1 MSASRPFAH
10 LHCHT
15 HYSLLDGAT
24 RIDQYIKKV
33 KDHGMTA
40 AAVTDHGNLYGA
52 LEFYLACKSA
62 GVNPILGM
70 EAYIAPG
77 SRFVKS
83 GATKTKEASF
93 HLTLLAIN
101 RQGFQNLVKMS
112 SRAFLEGFYYKPRID
127 KELLEACNEGLIC
140 LSGCAAGELSFLLLG
155 EQLEEAEKLAAWY
168 SRVFGDR
175 FYLEIQNAGFEIQT
189 RCAER
194 TIDLARKMGLPLV
207 ATNDA
212 HYLNRE
218 DAAVQDVLL
227 CVNTKSERSDTNRMR
242 MDSDQL
248 FIRTPDEMYAAFP
261 GLEDAVARS
270 QEIANR
276 ADIDLDL
283 KSRHFPVFVTP
294 DNKADIDYLREL
306 CEQGMIWRYGADGI
320 TQAHRDRLTFELN
333 VIQKMGY
340 ASYFLIVWD
349 FVRFAMERGI
359 PCSARGSA
367 CGAIVAYVLGLS
379 HVCPLEYDLLFERF
393 LDPSRTEPPDID
405 IDFCR
410 DRRQDVIDYTKQKYG
425 EQNVSQIGTFGTL
438 KAKAAIRD
446 VGRALSVPLKRVDE
460 VAKMVPDEL
469 NIELKEAIEKSAD
482 LKEAY
487 NTDPQIQELLNMAIQ
502 LEGLARSAGTHAAG
516 VVVSDRPI
524 EEYVPLQ
531 TISGKTDVVTQW
543 EGPTVEKAGML
554 KMDFLGLRNLTILD
568 KAVKNVKKH
577 RGKDIDPVK
586 LPLDD
591 APTFALLQRGE
602 TKGIFQLE
610 SGGMRDLLTKMKP
623 DKFADIIATSALY
636 RPGPLEGGMVMTYV
650 DVKHGRQPLPRVHPI
665 MDGVLDETYGVM
677 VYQEQVMRI
686 LNRLGGIELSQ
697 SYQCI
702 KAISKKKLETIAKYR
717 AQFLEGA
724 QKNGLPEQ
732 TAVELFGMIEKFA
745 GYGFNK
751 CVVGETVVMDA
762 RSGKRSTIGEL
773 FERGVRRS
781 RILALDEHGK
791 LVPRTVTDV
800 VWNGRRRVYR
810 LTTALG
816 RELVATGNHPLR
828 TWGGWTDLSALRI
841 GDRVAAPRRCVI
853 AAGKRWPAHEI
864 ITLAHLLA
872 EGNLCH
878 PTCLYFFNNS
888 LDAIDDFQQAVQAF
902 PNSVGRVTSRHQGR
916 RHEVC
921 VSTGRDTR
929 FQRGQKPWNAD
940 AGGVKLAH
948 ASRSGAYRWA
958 EQLGILGAKA
968 NAKSVPAAVFELAD
982 ADLELFLGR
991 LWSGDG
997 YIGRGGQSPFYAT
1010 SSKQLAR
1017 DVQDLLLR
1025 LGVVSRLRTV
1035 EFKYR
1040 HRGEISLRTGFTVH
1054 LIGEDSLAAF
1064 VRRILPHVV
1073 GRETDVDTLTAY
1085 AAAQSPGRSSKDT
1098 LPADVR
1104 RWVDEERREAG
1115 LTWRELE
1122 QQSGVSIRELCR
1134 VASSGKRGFRRV
1146 TIGRLATFF
1155 ESNRLKAA
1163 AESDLYW
1170 DTVVA
1175 IEPVGIRDTYDLTVA
1190 GDHNFVADG
1199 LIVHNSHSTAYGA
1212 VAYQT
1217 AYLKA
1222 HYPVEFMAAL
1232 LSCELGETDKLTE
1245 HLDDCR
1251 RMKIEVLPPD
1261 INRSEVEFTCHGDK
1275 IAFGLGA
1282 IKGVGEGA
1290 VGAMV
1295 AERQANGPFTS
1306 IYDLTERVDPKQV
1319 TKGVLELLVKAGAFD
1334 SLGGRRAQQ
1343 FAVVERA
1350 VQGAANMHR
1359 DRQRGQKSLFG
1370 GDDEPAEAAAASM
1383 QGLPEMPEWSH
1394 REKLNFEKEA
1404 LGFYLTSHPLT
1415 EVSKQLDAFAS
1426 NPISDLVN
1434 LEDGVEVVL
1443 GGMISAIKKA
1453 QTKKP
1458 SRNGHSK
1465 YVNFDFEDPSGVVRC
1480 IMWPEEF
1487 ARLSEKVVGDEVR
1500 FLKGKVDKRSRE
1512 PNVIVN
1518 AMWTLDEA
1526 ERDFTRQVAIKF
1538 HKGLHDERVVNRVR
1552 DILQRYPGKSE
1563 VVVLV
1568 ETVNSDE
1575 PTNRLRFIAQKP
1587 LAMKVSASRDL
1598 QTELNDVLGEGY
1610 LHLFADTKRA
1620 SSKPQSVGR

>member
-1 MSASRPFAH
+1 MTMSSRPFTH

-24 RIDQYIKKV
+24 RIDQYIAKV
-33 KDHGMTA
+33 KEHGMTA
-40 AAVTDHGNLYGA
+40 AAVTDHGNLYGS
-52 LEFYLACKSA
+52 LEFYLSCKGA

-70 EAYIAPG
+70 EAYIAPR
-77 SRFVKS
+77 SRFEKS
-83 GATKTKEASF
+83 GASRTKEASF
-93 HLTLLAIN
+93 HLTLLAMN
-101 RQGFQNLVKMS
+101 RTGFQNLVKLS
-112 SRAFLEGFYYKPRID
+112 SRAYLEGFYYKPRID
-127 KELLEACNEGLIC
+127 KALLEELNEGLIC

-155 EQLEEAEKLAAWY
+155 EQYSEAEKLAAWY
-168 SRVFGDR
+168 SKVFGDR

-189 RCAER
+189 RCAEA
-194 TIDLARKMGLPLV
+194 TIDLATKMGLPLV

-248 FIRTPDEMYAAFP
+248 YIRTPEEMYTAFP
-261 GLEDAVARS
+261 NHADAVARS

-276 ADIDLDL
+276 VDIDLDL
-283 KSRHFPVFVTP
+283 KTRHFPVFAPP
-294 DNKADIDYLREL
+294 DNKSDIDYLREL
-306 CEQGMIWRYGADGI
+306 CEQGLVWRYGADGI
-320 TQAHRDRLTFELN
+320 TDAHRERLNFELG

-367 CGAIVAYVLGLS
+367 CGAIVAYLLGLS
-379 HVCPLEYDLLFERF
+379 HVCPLQYDLLFERF

-460 VAKMVPDEL
+460 IAKMVPDEL
-469 NIELKEAIEKSAD
+469 NIELKEALEKSAE

-487 NTDPQIQELLNMAIQ
+487 NTDPQIKELLDLAME

-531 TISGKTDVVTQW
+531 TISGKTDIVTQW

-568 KAVKNVKKH
+568 KAVKNVKEH
-577 RGKDIDPVK
+577 RGVDIDPVK

-591 APTFALLQRGE
+591 KGTFALLQRGE

-623 DKFADIIATSALY
+623 DQFADIIATSALY

-686 LNRLGGIELSQ
+686 LNRLGGIELPQ

-702 KAISKKKLETIAKYR
+702 KAISKKKLEMIAKYR

-724 QKNGLPEQ
+724 ESNGLAKD

-751 CVVGETVVMDA
+751 
-762 RSGKRSTIGEL
+762 
-773 FERGVRRS
+773 
-781 RILALDEHGK
+781 
-791 LVPRTVTDV
+791 
-800 VWNGRRRVYR
+800 
-810 LTTALG
+810 
-816 RELVATGNHPLR
+816 
-828 TWGGWTDLSALRI
+828 
-841 GDRVAAPRRCVI
+841 
-853 AAGKRWPAHEI
+853 
-864 ITLAHLLA
+864 
-872 EGNLCH
+872 
-878 PTCLYFFNNS
+878 
-888 LDAIDDFQQAVQAF
+888 
-902 PNSVGRVTSRHQGR
+902 
-916 RHEVC
+916 
-921 VSTGRDTR
+921 
-929 FQRGQKPWNAD
+929 
-940 AGGVKLAH
+940 
-948 ASRSGAYRWA
+948 
-958 EQLGILGAKA
+958 
-968 NAKSVPAAVFELAD
+968 
-982 ADLELFLGR
+982 
-991 LWSGDG
+991 
-997 YIGRGGQSPFYAT
+997 
-1010 SSKQLAR
+1010 
-1017 DVQDLLLR
+1017 
-1025 LGVVSRLRTV
+1025 
-1035 EFKYR
+1035 
-1040 HRGEISLRTGFTVH
+1040 
-1054 LIGEDSLAAF
+1054 
-1064 VRRILPHVV
+1064 
-1073 GRETDVDTLTAY
+1073 
-1085 AAAQSPGRSSKDT
+1085 
-1098 LPADVR
+1098 
-1104 RWVDEERREAG
+1104 
-1115 LTWRELE
+1115 
-1122 QQSGVSIRELCR
+1122 
-1134 VASSGKRGFRRV
+1134 
-1146 TIGRLATFF
+1146 
-1155 ESNRLKAA
+1155 
-1163 AESDLYW
+1163 
-1170 DTVVA
+1170 
-1175 IEPVGIRDTYDLTVA
+1175 
-1190 GDHNFVADG
+1190 
-1199 LIVHNSHSTAYGA
+1199 SHSTAYGA

-1222 HYPVEFMAAL
+1222 HYPCEFMAAL

-1261 INRSEVEFTCHGDK
+1261 INTSHVEFTVVGDK
-1275 IAFGLGA
+1275 LAFGMGA

-1290 VGAMV
+1290 VGAIV
-1295 AERQANGPFTS
+1295 AEREANGPFSS
-1306 IYDLTERVDPKQV
+1306 IFDLTERVDPKQA

-1334 SLGGRRAQQ
+1334 KLGGHRAQQ
-1343 FAVVERA
+1343 FSVIERA
-1350 VQGAANMHR
+1350 VQGAVNMHR
-1359 DRQRGQKSLFG
+1359 DKQRGQKNLFG
-1370 GDDEPAEAAAASM
+1370 GDDEPAGDASAAIVQS
-1383 QGLPEMPEWSH
+1383 LPDMPEWSH
-1394 REKLNFEKEA
+1394 REQLNFEKEA

-1426 NPISDLVN
+1426 NKIEELVG

-1443 GGMISAIKKA
+1443 GGMVSAIKKA

-1458 SRNGHSK
+1458 SRNGHTK
-1465 YVNFDFEDPSGVVRC
+1465 YVNFDFEDPTGVVRC

-1487 ARLSEKVVGDEVR
+1487 ARLGEKVIGDEVR
-1500 FLKGKVDKRSRE
+1500 FVKGKVDKRSRE

-1526 ERDFTRQVAIKF
+1526 ERDFTSKMAIKF
-1538 HKGLHDERVVNRVR
+1538 RRGLHDERVVNRVR

-1563 VVVLV
+1563 VIVLV
-1568 ETVNSDE
+1568 ETVDNDD
-1575 PTNRLRFIAQKP
+1575 PTSRLRFVAQKP
-1587 LAMKVSASRDL
+1587 LTMKVSPQRDL
-1598 QTELNDVLGEGY
+1598 QIELNDVLGEGH
-1610 LHLFADTKRA
+1610 LQLFAEVKRA
-1620 SSKPQSVGR
+1620 TGKSQSVGR